1 MRHAARH
8 DNDPGGNDDAGGDDG
23 FAFHPTALG
32 HEVMAQ
38 MIGEALAG

>member
-1 MRHAARH
+1 MRHVARH
-8 DNDPGGNDDAGGDDG
+8 DNDPGGNDEAGDDG
-23 FAFHPTALG
+23 FAFHPTTFG